1 MPNSGYG
8 MAVVAWL
15 MESLLILLLL
25 SKLSPPE
32 LASPPSGVVVL
43 VLSSM
48 ILPLT
53 LISPSMAVV
62 VSKPPPMVLVDPML
76 LPLGPLSP
84 PMVVLMLGAG
94 GIGELAM
101 SMVFPLG
108 LISPSAAA
116 IVSTMFGAGG
126 MGEVAVRAT
135 VGPVDRGRA
144 SGGSGGFLFEGLRP
158 PLPRLGILPDYL
170 VNAVTGSRCSYS
182 SRSVRIGLAPGVR
195 SRDGTSE
202 RWTLSFIR
210 AVGEEEKF
218 GHVTS

>member
-1 MPNSGYG
+1 
-8 MAVVAWL
+8 
-15 MESLLILLLL
+15 
-25 SKLSPPE
+25 
-32 LASPPSGVVVL
+32 
-43 VLSSM
+43 M

-53 LISPSMAVV
+53 LISPSMVV
-62 VSKPPPMVLVDPML
+62 VVAIPPPMGVVVPMVASMVV
-76 LPLGPLSP
+76 PLGPLFP
-84 PMVVLMLGAG
+84 PAVVIVLMFGAG
-94 GIGELAM
+94 GLGELAV

-108 LISPSAAA
+108 LVSPSAAV
-116 IVSTMFGAGG
+116 IVPMFGAGG

-182 SRSVRIGLAPGVR
+182 SRRVRSGLAPGVR
-195 SRDGTSE
+195 SRDGASE
-202 RWTLSFIR
+202 GWTLSFIR

>member
-1 MPNSGYG
+1 MWDG
-8 MAVVAWL
+8 
-15 MESLLILLLL
+15 
-25 SKLSPPE
+25 
-32 LASPPSGVVVL
+32 
-43 VLSSM
+43 
-48 ILPLT
+48 T
-53 LISPSMAVV
+53 
-62 VSKPPPMVLVDPML
+62 MV

-84 PMVVLMLGAG
+84 PAVVVLMVGAG
-94 GIGELAM
+94 GFGELAK
-101 SMVFPLG
+101 SMVFPRG

-116 IVSTMFGAGG
+116 IVSTIFGAGG

-158 PLPRLGILPDYL
+158 PRPRLGILPDYL

-202 RWTLSFIR
+202 GWTLSFIR